1 MKKSDVYYEDN
12 DSAYSLMMLFI
23 ALNAFV
29 SLFTLNHM
37 RVSYVVGVYV
47 LLTIAISL
55 FSFLI
60 AVRLRLYQ
68 KSGMVMCA
76 ALLAVQLIRCFLLPE
91 VSKYSLLMLIL
102 MVISVGILGLSL
114 LITIKSSQDRDK
126 YIEKKLAEYYA

>member
-1 MKKSDVYYEDN
+1 MKKSDIYYEDN
-12 DSAYSLMMLFI
+12 VSAHSLMMIFI
-23 ALNAFV
+23 GINAFV

-37 RVSYVVGVYV
+37 RVSYVIGVYV

-55 FSFLI
+55 ISFLV
-60 AVRLRLYQ
+60 AVRLRKYR

-76 ALLAVQLIRCFLLPE
+76 TLFMVQLLRCFFLPE

-102 MVISVGILGLSL
+102 MVVSVGILGLSL